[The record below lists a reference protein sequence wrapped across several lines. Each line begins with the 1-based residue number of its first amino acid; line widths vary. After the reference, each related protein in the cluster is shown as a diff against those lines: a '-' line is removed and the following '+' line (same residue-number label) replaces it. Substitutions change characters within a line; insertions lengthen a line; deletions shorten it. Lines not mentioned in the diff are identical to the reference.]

1 MLSRFFHLRSSL
13 KPFAAPAARP
23 VTTPNADG
31 TPSPAVA
38 NAHHADYDRHP
49 LETSGFDHYVEWNED
64 DERFFVH

>member
-1 MLSRFFHLRSSL
+1 MLSRFFHVRSAL

-23 VTTPNADG
+23 VASGPEGPRPDD
-31 TPSPAVA
+31 VVVRV
-38 NAHHADYDRHP
+38 HADYDRHP

>member
-1 MLSRFFHLRSSL
+1 MLSRFFHVRSAL

-23 VTTPNADG
+23 DVSEPEG
-31 TPSPAVA
+31 TRPGESFPR
-38 NAHHADYDRHP
+38 HHADYDRHP